1 MASDDS
7 LGRRRRGASIVAG
20 RGGLPHA
27 RSIVGSGS
35 HRAALAGG
43 FALACAA
50 VVLLLGPTTSPALA
64 GIPSITRAEII
75 ARADSGIGASYM
87 WGRESWTPN
96 LGGGAGPDCSGYA
109 LKCWEVPRTLL
120 YQEEDGENSSIYP
133 RYSSYEFFNCLG
145 PWSALSDRSLLREGD
160 VLVKNNGTSGHV
172 VIYAGGDAWNS
183 PIIYEAPG
191 TGLTVRRVSRYLGSE
206 YQPRR
211 RDSLVTTGII
221 LDNPTAKSTGGDDL
235 GGNWTRSTS
244 TAGFYGDDYQ
254 VRAATTSDSWARW
267 TPRLPFVRLLQRL
280 PALDQRF
287 QPGFGSPPARQHGH
301 WTVRSLRQPTSE
313 RGHLVLAWPLL
324 LQCRLQHRVG
334 EPQHLRHWGQRLRRG
349 RRDCGNSGG
358 SEVGKE
364 RVRFR
369 VSR

>member
-1 MASDDS
+1 M
-7 LGRRRRGASIVAG
+7 R
-20 RGGLPHA
+20 
-27 RSIVGSGS
+27 
-35 HRAALAGG
+35 HRTNVRPGTSRV
-43 FALACAA
+43 ALACSIALAA
-50 VVLLLGPTTSPALA
+50 VSLLLGPTTTEALG

-75 ARADSGIGASYM
+75 ARADSGIGASYT

-160 VLVKNNGTSGHV
+160 VLVKNNGVSGHV

-206 YQPRR
+206 YEPRR
-211 RDSLVTTGII
+211 RSSLVTSEII

-235 GGNWTRSTS
+235 SGNWTRTTSTS
-244 TAGFYGDDYQ
+244 GFYGDDYQ

-267 TPRLPFVRLLQRL
+267 TPRFPSAGYYNVYMRWTSHSNRASSALVHVNTARGPYDRYVNQRL
-280 PALDQRF
+280 NGGTWYSLGRYY
-287 QPGFGSPPARQHGH
+287 FGAGYSTGA
-301 WTVRSLRQPTSE
+301 
-313 RGHLVLAWPLL
+313 
-324 LQCRLQHRVG
+324 
-334 EPQHLRHWGQRLRRG
+334 
-349 RRDCGNSGG
+349 G
-358 SEVGKE
+358 SISIFATGANGYVVADAVKF
-364 RVRFR
+364 VP
-369 VSR
+369 VQ